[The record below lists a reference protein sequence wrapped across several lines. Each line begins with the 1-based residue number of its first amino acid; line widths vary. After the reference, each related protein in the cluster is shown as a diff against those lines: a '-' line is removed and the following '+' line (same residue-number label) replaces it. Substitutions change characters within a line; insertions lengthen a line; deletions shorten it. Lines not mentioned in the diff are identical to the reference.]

1 MKNNTSF
8 FKVSLVCNM
17 APDIGCGSRSKPL
30 LLDLEKNKN
39 IKEAWLNK
47 EGTLMAVVW
56 NEAIDKS
63 SQFVIINSIFSKY
76 NMTINDLNF
85 VTEVYSFSSKTN
97 WFRGNDVDKL
107 SEVEALTLANII
119 VKVYHKLNPLTEVQK
134 EKLQNKTV
142 NIFYDFFLT
151 FTTFDQLS
159 DTKEYRKLT
168 QKIIESSK
176 QFIKKE
182 NIPNVEELLESFSG
196 HSESDISSSCCEH
209 KE

>member
-30 LLDLEKNKN
+30 LLNLENDKN

-47 EGTLMAVVW
+47 EGTLMAIVC
-56 NEAIDKS
+56 NEVIDKS
-63 SQFVIINSIFSKY
+63 SQLVIINSIFSKY

-85 VTEVYSFSSKTN
+85 VTEVYSFSSKNN
-97 WFRGNDVDKL
+97 WFRSNDVDKL
-107 SEVEALTLANII
+107 SKEEALTLANII
-119 VKVYHKLNPLTEVQK
+119 VKVYHKLNPLTDVQK
-134 EKLQNKTV
+134 EKLQNETV

-151 FTTFDQLS
+151 FTTFNQLS

-168 QKIIESSK
+168 QKIIKSSE
-176 QFIKKE
+176 QFINKE
-182 NIPNVEELLESFSG
+182 KIPNVEELLKSFSG
-196 HSESDISSSCCEH
+196 HSENDINSSCCQH